1 MPSPHPLPP
10 NHQLPEGEPF
20 VLGLAH
26 ELADFRLVRTHWTK
40 NFLHQFAADD
50 LVHQLMERILTQIR
64 ADGYV
69 VREYY
74 ELPYSADPAPV
85 DGATKQEIYDAL
97 RRLDRIV
104 FGFEMPVRQEY
115 TPRALLDGT
124 HKRHF
129 GNDGTCWTIRFNPV
143 LNNYLRNVA
152 QLLYV
157 LPLPSPP
164 RVAPKSASRPDRHST
179 LEELLAPTVRR
190 RKA

>member
-1 MPSPHPLPP
+1 MPSPNPLPA

-26 ELADFRLVRTHWTK
+26 ELVDFRMVRTHWTK
-40 NFLHQFAADD
+40 NFLRKFAADD
-50 LVHQLMERILTQIR
+50 LVHQLMERILAQIR

-74 ELPYSADPAPV
+74 ELPYSPDPSPADGV
-85 DGATKQEIYDAL
+85 TKQEIYDAL
-97 RRLDRIV
+97 RRLDRII
-104 FGFEMPVRQEY
+104 FGFEMPLRQEY

-129 GNDGTCWTIRFNPV
+129 GNDSNCWTIRFNPV
-143 LNNYLRNVA
+143 LNNYLLNVA
-152 QLLYV
+152 QLRYV

-164 RVAPKSASRPDRHST
+164 RVGPKSASRPCINST
-179 LEELLAPTVRR
+179 LEELLAPAGRR